1 MALSRDAMLSGRT
14 IPEPASGRDFGGLD
28 FGIGVFGS

>member
-14 IPEPASGRDFGGLD
+14 IAEPASGRDFARLD
-28 FGIGVFGS
+28 FGIDGFGS